1 MINKKLLFS
10 VKVSIPY
17 IQKNVLYQWIRLI
30 CNVCSTACLCLII
43 AKHRNI
49 LCIGII
55 FICLILRYIV
65 NQKAIEMSYLS
76 SHIVKETLRS
86 RLYKKLSKIGIEYT
100 NKWSTAEIVQLS
112 SEGIEQLETYFANY
126 IPQFFYSLIAPITLF
141 IIISFMNFKAAL
153 VLLVCVPLIPMRQL
167 GSYFHIARNG
177 MAASDK
183 LFAILEKEI
192 EEKQNVKLDS
202 YSISAHNLHFGY
214 TDKEVLQGIH
224 FKAFKEMI
232 GFVGESGK
240 STIVSLLMGTIFE
253 L

>member
-1 MINKKLLFS
+1 
-10 VKVSIPY
+10 
-17 IQKNVLYQWIRLI
+17 
-30 CNVCSTACLCLII
+30 
-43 AKHRNI
+43 
-49 LCIGII
+49 
-55 FICLILRYIV
+55 
-65 NQKAIEMSYLS
+65 
-76 SHIVKETLRS
+76 
-86 RLYKKLSKIGIEYT
+86 
-100 NKWSTAEIVQLS
+100 
-112 SEGIEQLETYFANY
+112 
-126 IPQFFYSLIAPITLF
+126 
-141 IIISFMNFKAAL
+141 MNFKAAL

-167 GSYFHIARNG
+167 GSYFHIAMNG

-240 STIVSLLMGTIFE
+240 STIVSLLMGQYSMIMSI
-253 L
+253 